1 MADEKSSVPGEFITS
16 EAWGGIILMAAA
28 ALALL
33 IANSP
38 VSESYFSTLQA
49 KVIGLSIEHWINDGL
64 MAVFFLLVG
73 LEIKREVLA
82 GQLSSWPQRVLP
94 GLGAIGGMAVPALI
108 YLSLNVHSKE
118 TMAGWAIPTATD
130 IAFAL
135 GVLALLGP
143 RVPPSLKIF
152 LTALAIMD
160 DLGAVLIIALFYT
173 HDLSWAALGTAG
185 ALLGLLV
192 AFNRLGI
199 VRLWPYLAVGA
210 GLWLAT
216 LQSGIHATIAG
227 VLLALTIPLRPKPG
241 QDSGHPPL
249 LRLEHGIAKWV
260 AFAVVPIFGF
270 ANAGVSF
277 QGLQASVILGPVP
290 LGITLGLFLGK
301 QLGVFGTI
309 WVAIR
314 LGWASRPEGSTMV
327 QLYGVAILCGI
338 GFTMSLFIG
347 GLAFGGHP
355 ELSDAL
361 KIGVLAGSG
370 LSVILGSAIFLKP
383 IHTSS

>member
-1 MADEKSSVPGEFITS
+1 MANKTSSFPGDFETS
-16 EAWGGIILMAAA
+16 EALGGIILMAAA
-28 ALALL
+28 ALALV

-38 VSESYFSTLQA
+38 LSGLYFGGLQA
-49 KVIGLSIEHWINDGL
+49 KVIGLSVEHWINDGL

-82 GQLSSWPQRVLP
+82 GQLSSWSQRILP
-94 GLGAIGGMAVPALI
+94 GLGAVGGMAVPALI
-108 YLSLNVHSKE
+108 YLAFNAHSKE
-118 TMAGWAIPTATD
+118 TLAGWAIPTATD

-160 DLGAVLIIALFYT
+160 DLGAVVIIALFYT
-173 HDLSWAALGTAG
+173 HDLSWPALGTAA
-185 ALLGLLV
+185 ALLGLLT
-192 AFNRLGI
+192 AFNRLGV

-227 VLLALTIPLRPKPG
+227 VLLALAIPLQAKPG
-241 QDSGHPPL
+241 QDAENAPL

-260 AFAVVPIFGF
+260 GFGVVPVFGF

-277 QGLQASVILGPVP
+277 KGLDLAIILGPVP
-290 LGITLGLFLGK
+290 LGITMGLFLGK
-301 QLGVFGTI
+301 QLGVFGAI
-309 WVAIR
+309 WAAIR
-314 LGWASRPEGSTMV
+314 FGWASRPEGSTMT

-347 GLAFGGHP
+347 GLAFGWHP
-355 ELSDAL
+355 DLSDSL

-370 LSVILGSAIFLKP
+370 LSAILGSAMFLV
-383 IHTSS
+383 SSRSSS